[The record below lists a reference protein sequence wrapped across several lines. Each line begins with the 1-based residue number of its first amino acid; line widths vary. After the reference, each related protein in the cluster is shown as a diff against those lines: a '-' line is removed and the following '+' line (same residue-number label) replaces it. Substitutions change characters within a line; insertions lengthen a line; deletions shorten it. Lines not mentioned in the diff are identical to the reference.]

1 MGGMRKIRTGWH
13 CVFVMHVHV
22 VFVTKCRHE
31 VFTDAHLTRVE
42 EIMRSVCAGFAC
54 ELVEFNGE
62 DNHAHLLVDF
72 PPKIAATR
80 LVNSLKCWS
89 GPYFAGTVGG
99 APLAVVKRYIE
110 QQNRPV

>member
-1 MGGMRKIRTGWH
+1 MQKIRTGRH
-13 CVFVMHVHV
+13 FVLVMHVPV
-22 VFVTKCRHE
+22 VFVTKFQHK
-31 VFTDAHLTRVE
+31 VFTHAHLTRME
-42 EIMRSVCAGFAC
+42 EIMRSVCADFAC